1 MFFGGAHISKS
12 DHLIRARVR
21 LENGKHRLSRAAFD
35 DIGAALN
42 WGTRWVKRARRI
54 LGRG

>member
-1 MFFGGAHISKS
+1 MFFVGAHISTS